1 MGVAS
6 ETRTRPEGRNGAA
19 AGAWGSIRT
28 EFTDPEKRTA
38 YLMILPTLLV
48 VLLIGAWPILYA
60 LYLSFLRI
68 LPTGQSFVGLDNYAT
83 LFSDPNFW
91 GAVVNTVV
99 FTVASVGLE
108 FILGISI
115 ALVLNRGF
123 VGQGAARAIAI
134 VPWAFPT
141 VVSGLMWR
149 LMYTDQVGIFAY
161 LADSFGLVDGPI
173 LANSSAVLF
182 GAVLSDVWKTT
193 PFVSLLLLAGLQVI
207 PHDVYEA
214 ARVDGAT
221 RWQNFT
227 RITLPLLKPAILV
240 ALLFRTLDAWR
251 VYDLFWSM
259 TDRQLDSL
267 SVYTFKYV
275 RISQL
280 NLSVGNAAAV
290 FVFLSSLAIA
300 FLFIKVLGTR
310 AQEA

>member
-1 MGVAS
+1 
-6 ETRTRPEGRNGAA
+6 
-19 AGAWGSIRT
+19 
-28 EFTDPEKRTA
+28 
-38 YLMILPTLLV
+38 LPTLLV